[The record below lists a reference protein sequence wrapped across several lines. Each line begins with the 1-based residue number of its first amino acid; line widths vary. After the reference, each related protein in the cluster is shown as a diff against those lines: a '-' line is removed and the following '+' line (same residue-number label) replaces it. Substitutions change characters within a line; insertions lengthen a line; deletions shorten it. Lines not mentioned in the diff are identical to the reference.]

1 MAFTHFLL
9 LISRRYKHTRG
20 IRKSMSSTRVSLDG
34 CVDMNSGILFPSTV
48 SFTCIMLHTTLA
60 SRTSKQACRNHQQQN
75 GDRILKH
82 QKQACKIYL
91 EHNCVYSLCI
101 KTISVHQITWLL
113 YADLHLLKPLSCLKS
128 AKLSLL
134 IS

>member
-82 QKQACKIYL
+82 Q
-91 EHNCVYSLCI
+91 N
-101 KTISVHQITWLL
+101 
-113 YADLHLLKPLSCLKS
+113 KS
-128 AKLSLL
+128 AKF
-134 IS
+134 I

>member
-82 QKQACKIYL
+82 QFKT
-91 EHNCVYSLCI
+91 SL
-101 KTISVHQITWLL
+101 QNLFRAQL
-113 YADLHLLKPLSCLKS
+113 CL
-128 AKLSLL
+128 LL
-134 IS
+134 IHQNNKPTSNYMVTLC